1 MPGFFYLRFAL
12 KKAMAK
18 DKALIKA
25 NIEKIKREKDEKF
38 QKMKSR
44 SA

>member
-1 MPGFFYLRFAL
+1 MG
-12 KKAMAK
+12 KAS
-18 DKALIKA
+18 IKA
-25 NIEKIKREKDEKF
+25 KIEKIKKERDEKF